1 MLAAQFAD
9 MTSTSSSGRIFA
21 LAVLA
26 SLYTAPADAQ
36 QGEGIVSCRVA
47 GIPHEAR
54 CGHVTRPLDPARPG
68 GVGIDV
74 HYVVVPAIARSKV
87 AEPIFLIAGGPGQSA
102 IDVAPSVMPLFQ
114 RLNRRRDIVFVDQR
128 GTGRSA
134 PLKCDDE
141 LALSLADQADFDL
154 AVARLDRCRRAL
166 QALPHGDLRFFTTSL
181 AMDDLDAVRAR
192 LGAARIDLV
201 AVSYGTRAALEYLR
215 QHPQHVRRVVLD
227 GVAPPDMALPASMSG
242 DAQAALDALF
252 QACAAEAT
260 CAQRHGT
267 LRSDW
272 ESTLARL
279 PQRVS
284 AAHPLTGRT
293 ESFTLTREM
302 LLQAV
307 RQALYVP
314 AWSAALPPA
323 LQDAAQGRYEPLF
336 GLASIRAGRRAS
348 TPAMGMHFSVLCAE
362 DAPLLS
368 GTVDAP
374 GASFGTSFGRLYQRV
389 CEPWPK
395 ADVPASFRQVPASPV
410 PALLLS
416 GGIDPVTP
424 PRHGERVARALGAR
438 ARHVVVPNAG
448 HGVLSVGCMSDVL
461 HRFIEE
467 EDDVKALAVDAGC
480 AQRVPR
486 PGVFVPPDPAGAR

>member
-1 MLAAQFAD
+1 MAAQSAD
-9 MTSTSSSGRIFA
+9 MTSTRSSRKIFA
-21 LAVLA
+21 LAVLV
-26 SLYTAPADAQ
+26 SLYTAQADAQ
-36 QGEGIVSCRVA
+36 PGDGLASCRVA

-54 CGHVTRPLDPARPG
+54 CGHVTRPLDPARPD

-74 HYVVVPAIARSKV
+74 HYVMVPAIARSKV

-114 RLNRRRDIVFVDQR
+114 RLNQRRDIVFVDQR

-134 PLKCDDE
+134 PLACDDE
-141 LALSLADQADFDL
+141 RALSLAEQADLDL

-166 QALPHGDLRFFTTSL
+166 QALPYGDLRFFTTSL
-181 AMDDLDAVRAR
+181 AMDDLDAVRVR

-201 AVSYGTRAALEYLR
+201 AVSYGTRAALEFLR
-215 QHPQHVRRVVLD
+215 RHPRHVRRVVLD

-242 DAQAALDALF
+242 DAEAALAALF
-252 QACAAEAT
+252 QACADEAA

-267 LRSDW
+267 LRADW
-272 ESTLARL
+272 ESMLARL
-279 PQRVS
+279 PQPVT

-348 TPAMGMHFSVLCAE
+348 TPAMGMHFSVSVSYTHLTL
-362 DAPLLS
+362 PTILL
-368 GTVDAP
+368 V
-374 GASFGTSFGRLYQRV
+374 
-389 CEPWPK
+389 
-395 ADVPASFRQVPASPV
+395 
-410 PALLLS
+410 
-416 GGIDPVTP
+416 
-424 PRHGERVARALGAR
+424 
-438 ARHVVVPNAG
+438 
-448 HGVLSVGCMSDVL
+448 
-461 HRFIEE
+461 
-467 EDDVKALAVDAGC
+467 
-480 AQRVPR
+480 
-486 PGVFVPPDPAGAR
+486 